1 MSKIEKPKKH
11 RKYEKNIP
19 DGSLFDFLIYMT
31 LGVKKYK
38 ENFELT
44 KKINFS
50 VFSGFSCFL
59 AVFNYI
65 FEISISIF
73 RTFFSNF
80 FETKWS
86 SAFYIPKL

>member
-1 MSKIEKPKKH
+1 MGPSSFFNLHDH
-11 RKYEKNIP
+11 R
-19 DGSLFDFLIYMT
+19 G
-31 LGVKKYK
+31 KKYK

-44 KKINFS
+44 KKIKFQR
-50 VFSGFSCFL
+50 FKRFL
-59 AVFNYI
+59 ALLAVFWHFFNYI

-73 RTFFSNF
+73 RTFFSIF